1 VLSHDSPLGD
11 DRGTD
16 YAFGSANTR
25 PSEPVAILLEE
36 SQETGF
42 FRQENETT
50 ASEHYG
56 DKIVLEDKTGVGF
69 NNKLIFES
77 DRLEAENGSS
87 SGTVPFQNL
96 TNSNFEPFA
105 RSSFIETTEYG
116 AIDLEDDAFEVT
128 NIQLEDG
135 HGGDGNNLIYDGT
148 NNQQLYAGMPIAMQ
162 SFFDT
167 GVSHGEGAVVLN
179 GTDGSSTNA
188 GDRFRFELATDE
200 NIDNNYPAIADSGG
214 VGGFDTSRSIRFSST
229 AKSFDAA
236 A

>member
-1 VLSHDSPLGD
+1 MMTQLGD

-16 YAFGSANTR
+16 HEIDSANTR
-25 PSEPVAILLEE
+25 PSAPVAILLEE

-77 DRLEAENGSS
+77 TRIQAEDGSN
-87 SGTVPFQNL
+87 SGTIPFQNL
-96 TNSNFEPFA
+96 TNSNFEPFTRA
-105 RSSFIETTEYG
+105 SFVETTKYG

-135 HGGDGNNLIYDGT
+135 GGNAGFNLIYDGT
-148 NNQQLYAGMPIAMQ
+148 NNQQLYEGNTIAMEQ
-162 SFFDT
+162 FFDT
-167 GVSHGEGAVVLN
+167 GVSHGQGAVILN
-179 GTDGSSTNA
+179 GTDGSSTDA
-188 GDRFRFELATDE
+188 GDKFRFELATDE
-200 NIDNNYPAIADSGG
+200 NINDNYPAVADSGG
-214 VGGFDTSRSIRFSST
+214 FWWF
-229 AKSFDAA
+229 
-236 A
+236 

>member
-1 VLSHDSPLGD
+1 MITDHDID
-11 DRGTD
+11 
-16 YAFGSANTR
+16 SANTR
-25 PSEPVAILLEE
+25 PSAPVAILLEQ

-50 ASEHYG
+50 APEHYG

-77 DRLEAENGSS
+77 TRIQAENGAS

-105 RSSFIETTEYG
+105 RSSFIHTTEYG

-135 HGGDGNNLIYDGT
+135 GGGDG
-148 NNQQLYAGMPIAMQ
+148 
-162 SFFDT
+162 
-167 GVSHGEGAVVLN
+167 
-179 GTDGSSTNA
+179 
-188 GDRFRFELATDE
+188 
-200 NIDNNYPAIADSGG
+200 
-214 VGGFDTSRSIRFSST
+214 
-229 AKSFDAA
+229 
-236 A
+236 